1 MSKNEELKDL
11 FSDVFVVN
19 QEINKDYWGR
29 DIDKFCCNC
38 IDSCGYNRNE
48 TKRTC
53 GIGDEKSSV
62 LIIGEAPSS
71 SGDGE
76 KTSIP
81 FSNLPIK
88 GKSPQYKIRDFIVEK
103 YNGLVPFFTDFI
115 KCGLINQNDKTPLK
129 NRKVNCVSKFLL
141 HEIAI
146 IYPDQIITCHSSVHK
161 YLRKNKKQIEEL
173 LNLTLQCYK
182 KNKKTISVIY
192 LWHYTAYGKGFRQ
205 NPFKKWNEQLK
216 TKNQEFKFFV
226 NSE

>member
-11 FSDVFVVN
+11 FRDVFVVN
-19 QEINKDYWGR
+19 QEINKDYWGS

-103 YNGLVPFFTDFI
+103 YNGLVPFFTDSI
-115 KCGLINQNDKTPLK
+115 KCGVVTQNEKKLILDK
-129 NRKVNCVSKFLL
+129 RKDNCYRKFLL
-141 HEIAI
+141 YEIKI
-146 IYPDQIITCHSSVHK
+146 TYPDVIVIIDQSIFGKFKSSKDKIQNDLLGIGFIPKRIQII
-161 YLRKNKKQIEEL
+161 
-173 LNLTLQCYK
+173 NLY
-182 KNKKTISVIY
+182 
-192 LWHYTAYGKGFRQ
+192 HYSYIKRYCQGKFDEI
-205 NPFKKWNEQLK
+205 WNEQFNEPERTIYLFDK
-216 TKNQEFKFFV
+216 
-226 NSE
+226 